1 MDVVTCDVLV
11 VGSGAAGFATALI
24 ASVDGLDAIIT
35 EKKAFFGGTTTCS
48 AGVIWIPGN
57 SHARK
62 QGIEDSVNLALEYL
76 RQQVVRFSPISW
88 PYYKPQLN
96 GGLPDGRSLRP
107 LDYDGRCLGTWFNS
121 LRPPIGTM
129 MAFGGMMVG
138 PDDLNHLYNATRS
151 PRSMLHAA
159 RMIGR
164 YAIDR
169 ISSEEPDWRD
179 QMKAAANGKPIRAV
193 LDPVGGDIAT
203 NMIALLA
210 GGGTLISYGDLSGLP
225 IRVPAL
231 SFSVRDIRIHG
242 VSVGRWAGLH
252 ESVRTEDIR
261 TAIELAR
268 HEPALFAVAAC
279 YGLADIR
286 RAAEHAQQAGK
297 RGTVLLTSPSN

>member
-1 MDVVTCDVLV
+1 
-11 VGSGAAGFATALI
+11 
-24 ASVDGLDAIIT
+24 
-35 EKKAFFGGTTTCS
+35 
-48 AGVIWIPGN
+48 
-57 SHARK
+57 
-62 QGIEDSVNLALEYL
+62 
-76 RQQVVRFSPISW
+76 
-88 PYYKPQLN
+88 
-96 GGLPDGRSLRP
+96 
-107 LDYDGRCLGTWFNS
+107 
-121 LRPPIGTM
+121 
-129 MAFGGMMVG
+129 
-138 PDDLNHLYNATRS
+138 
-151 PRSMLHAA
+151 
-159 RMIGR
+159 
-164 YAIDR
+164 
-169 ISSEEPDWRD
+169 
-179 QMKAAANGKPIRAV
+179 MKAAANGKPIRAV